1 MMPSLASFY
10 PPPPPLLLSSSPPP
24 NFGPIECFMLI
35 PPSTYGSAV
44 APDIPEAHDKVN
56 HMFLKNHS

>member
-10 PPPPPLLLSSSPPP
+10 PPPLFCCPLLPPP
-24 NFGPIECFMLI
+24 QFWPHRMFYVNPS
-35 PPSTYGSAV
+35 STYGSAV

>member
-10 PPPPPLLLSSSPPP
+10 PPPPSSVVLFSPPQFWP
-24 NFGPIECFMLI
+24 HRMFYVNPS
-35 PPSTYGSAV
+35 STYGSAV

>member
-10 PPPPPLLLSSSPPP
+10 TPPPPRLLSSSPPQFWP
-24 NFGPIECFMLI
+24 HRMFYVNPS
-35 PPSTYGSAV
+35 STYGSAV